1 MNERITEN
9 ITKKSFQNEREGQI
23 AFYND
28 FLPLINSELTM
39 DDVLEDNHDGIVNG
53 NLLEFKIIINDLNK
67 TLFQA
72 IKYLSSRRIKGKN
85 VPAYIVLISL
95 NEGLAYIYES
105 EEYIEDIEKVYIGA
119 ASKELEGFVGGSP
132 YKKLNYESSD
142 LDIKEL
148 IKILRETKWTKINID
163 ENCIVGWAERYYKEV
178 SGATKIGF
186 LGDST
191 GKTNIVGEIRKPEY
205 FKDLIYPYK
214 GKTNIKFDLICDRLN
229 DNFKK
234 KDLGAFFT
242 PPLYA
247 KKSHELVYEAIRRH
261 QESGNL
267 DYVIFDFCAGT
278 GNLEEGLNDNVPE
291 DIIDKNILS
300 HCILSTYEYVE
311 WKVLLERLGDKVR
324 YIIPPIEKEDTFV
337 NGLVRGNDAL
347 SEEFLNN
354 EVIMEYVNKPNCTII
369 VYENPPYAET
379 SSIEHQ
385 KKGKGK
391 SSSTWKDNKAVIEAK
406 DKSNKNRLKGAQSN
420 DMANVFIW
428 RAFEYYLRKPEDSLI
443 VFSPL
448 KYWKNADWLNKKFIN
463 GFAFNRRHFHT
474 NTDTVVSCILWSN
487 KDADI
492 DRFKL
497 KAFDIKP
504 YRAKKKDQYLL
515 DMEKEVEVK
524 RVYSTFAQTYYDK
537 REFKDDVIEEKNK
550 VFKKENRKPNAIWC
564 NYNGTETESHKKVY
578 APAYY
583 NKNIVASLSSEGMT
597 FENPAINVLLL
608 RIRRYNGH
616 DFILRSDNFHEKLPM
631 FAAGWWSTYNDD
643 WTLDGVI
650 YRTGDGKEK
659 YEKDLKSGKL
669 NDWLAKVLFYTCLE
683 YYNKIRSLNG
693 SDGRLYV
700 NELCLGM
707 INEFDNEGN
716 IIKKRETLAMQK
728 LDELSFVP
736 NEDEK
741 KLIYLWNNIITEART
756 TKNYNPKFTYG
767 PFQIEQEL
775 NTYKII
781 KEGKK
786 KTRVYDYPLLNGNL
800 KSLRTL
806 IKEYYREY
814 IQDILFEY
822 EFLK

>member
-1 MNERITEN
+1 MDERITEN
-9 ITKKSFQNEREGQI
+9 ITKKLFQNEREGQI

-72 IKYLSSRRIKGKN
+72 IKYLSNRRIKGKN

-105 EEYIEDIEKVYIGA
+105 KEYLEDIEKVYIGA

-142 LDIKEL
+142 SDTKEL
-148 IKILRETKWTKINID
+148 IEVLRETKWTKINID
-163 ENCIVGWAERYYKEV
+163 ENCIVGWAERYYGEV

-186 LGDST
+186 LGDNT
-191 GKTNIVGEIRKPEY
+191 GKTNIVGEIRRPEH

-214 GKTNIKFDLICDRLN
+214 EKTNIKFDLICDRLN
-229 DNFKK
+229 DDFQK

-242 PPLYA
+242 HPLYA
-247 KKSHELVYEAIRRH
+247 EKSHELVYEAIRRH
-261 QESGNL
+261 QKSGNS

-291 DIIDKNILS
+291 DIIDKDILS

-311 WKVLLERLGDKVR
+311 WRVLLERLGDKVR

-354 EVIMEYVNKPNCTII
+354 EAIMEYVNNPDCTII

-391 SSSTWKDNKAVIEAK
+391 KSSSWKKQKAVKDAK
-406 DKSNKNRLKGAQSN
+406 DKNHPNRLAGAQSN

-428 RAFEYYLRKPEDSLI
+428 RTFNYYLRKPEDSLI

-448 KYWKNADWLNKKFIN
+448 KYWKNAEWLNKKFID

-474 NTDTVVSCILWSN
+474 KTDTVVSCILWSN
-487 KDADI
+487 EDDDI
-492 DRFKL
+492 DKFKL
-497 KAFDIKP
+497 KTYDIKP
-504 YRAKKKDQYLL
+504 YRAKKKDQYLV
-515 DMEKEVEVK
+515 DMEKEVEV
-524 RVYSTFAQTYYDK
+524 RRIYSTFSESYYDK
-537 REFKDDVIEEKNK
+537 RKFKDDVILLNPKNNK
-550 VFKKENRKPNAIWC
+550 ISEIQNAIWC
-564 NYNGTETESHKKVY
+564 SLDGNERPIANNIRANTIFNKNLIGYLVAQSNFFELPATKTVLVRSTVYNG
-578 APAYY
+578 
-583 NKNIVASLSSEGMT
+583 
-597 FENPAINVLLL
+597 
-608 RIRRYNGH
+608 NGFH
-616 DFILRSDNFHEKLPM
+616 LRSDNFHEKLPM

-669 NDWLAKVLFYTCLE
+669 DDWLAKVLFYTTLE

-693 SDGRLYV
+693 SDGRLYI

-707 INEFDNEGN
+707 VNEFDDKGN
-716 IIKKRETLAMQK
+716 IIRKRNTLAMQK

-736 NEDEK
+736 NEDEE
-741 KLIYLWNNIITEART
+741 KLIQLWNDILAEART
-756 TKNYNPKFTYG
+756 TKNYNPEFTYG
-767 PFQIEQEL
+767 PFQIEQDL

-781 KEGKK
+781 EEGKK
-786 KTRVYDYPLLNGNL
+786 KIRVYDYPLLNGNL
-800 KSLRTL
+800 KSLRAL

-814 IQDILFEY
+814 IQDMLFEY